1 MIPEHLQ
8 RLDADDKG
16 KYYLVTC
23 PQCLHKEAFI
33 WKDYPFR
40 VQCNRKVKCGMT
52 TDLKLEKTMQQ
63 QPMVNSSDLES
74 EFKRYK
80 SQMSNSKGEEYLCEK
95 RKITKDVIQMCDVGW
110 DGQESLVYGIRT
122 HEGHLTALKFRN
134 IYTKQMYQKGS
145 NTGTFE
151 LQTVNFKDPIII
163 CEGETDLLSLS
174 SYGISN
180 ILCARGASWN
190 DKEVDELILQHPET
204 NIALLYDNDPAGEEA
219 KSKAAEKYGF
229 DRCYPI
235 KLPNWTDENG
245 NRLVCKDIND
255 CLVHGVTK
263 EQMIKAISE
272 AEPYPIPGVSTVEQV
287 RDDLK
292 KDPELPLCMFPF
304 QEMNFLTG
312 GLFPGEVSILSGVPK
327 IGKTSLMMG
336 LAKFWARHEDSV
348 VICPLETS
356 KKRLTAQYLQDY
368 TDTGFLNF
376 FEPTSNKLFTDVSRL
391 TKYFKSLK
399 TRFGMKIFVLDHLE
413 WVAQESKDSHMSQI
427 IDTIMKNF
435 VSACKATGTH
445 AVLLHHLRRGVMF
458 AKQDGT
464 VIARK
469 PMIQDLSYAGDKIA
483 ANVFFIHR
491 DIDPQTN
498 AMNNTGLAELI
509 LSANRANGTTGSV
522 LIEYNKDKGGYVV

>member
-1 MIPEHLQ
+1 MLMIPNHLQ
-8 RLDADDKG
+8 TLDAEDKG
-16 KYYLVTC
+16 KYYLVVC
-23 PQCLHKEAFI
+23 PQCQHKEAFV

-40 VQCNRKVKCGMT
+40 VQCNRKVKCGMS
-52 TDLKLEKTMQQ
+52 TDLKTDLKIERQTIQ
-63 QPMVNSSDLES
+63 QPMVNSSDLEA
-74 EFKRYK
+74 EFEQYKKLLPTSLGLTYLVDKRRIDR
-80 SQMSNSKGEEYLCEK
+80 E
-95 RKITKDVIQMCDVGW
+95 VIRNCDVGW
-110 DGQESLVYGIRT
+110 DGKESLVYAIRT
-122 HEGHLTALKFRN
+122 MEGHLTALKFRN
-134 IYTKQMYQKGS
+134 IYTKQMFQKGS
-145 NTGTFE
+145 NAGTFQ
-151 LQTVNFKDPIII
+151 LHKINFSSPIIVV
-163 CEGETDLLSLS
+163 EGETDALTAYTWGLD
-174 SYGISN
+174 N
-180 ILCARGASWN
+180 ILVARGASWS
-190 DKEVDELILQHPET
+190 DKEIDEQILANPET

-219 KSKAAEKYGF
+219 KAKAAEKYGF

-235 KLPNWTDENG
+235 KLPY
-245 NRLVCKDIND
+245 KDLND
-255 CLVHGVTK
+255 CLVNGVTR
-263 EQMIKAISE
+263 EQIHGLISS
-272 AEPYPIPGVSTVEQV
+272 ADPYPIPGVSTVEQV
-287 RDDLK
+287 RTDLT

-368 TDTGFLNF
+368 KDNGFLNF
-376 FEPTSNKLFTDVSRL
+376 FEPTSNKLFTQADRL
-391 TKYFKSLK
+391 TKYFQSLK
-399 TRFGMKIFVLDHLE
+399 SRFGMKVFILDHLE
-413 WVAQESKDSHMSQI
+413 WVAQEQKSEHMSQV
-427 IDTIMKNF
+427 IDNIMKNF

-445 AVLLHHLRRGVMF
+445 AILLHHLRRGVMF

-509 LSANRANGTTGSV
+509 LSANRANGTTGSCM
-522 LIEYNKDKGGYVV
+522 IEYDKSKGGYIV